1 MNLRVNRLYTSY
13 HHTSTKPHVE
23 KSTIRAA
30 KTVAAVVLVQACR
43 KASLEGGGGGGGDGG
58 VVEEAF
64 DGVAVTAI
72 FWPASQW
79 YGVLHMK

>member
-1 MNLRVNRLYTSY
+1 MNLRVNQLHTH
-13 HHTSTKPHVE
+13 HHTSPKPHVE

-30 KTVAAVVLVQACR
+30 KMVAAAVLVLACR
-43 KASLEGGGGGGGDGG
+43 KASLEGGGGGDGDGDGG
-58 VVEEAF
+58 VVEAF
-64 DGVAVTAI
+64 DGVAVMAI

>member
-1 MNLRVNRLYTSY
+1 MSFRVNRLCIH

-30 KTVAAVVLVQACR
+30 KTMAAVVLVLACR

-58 VVEEAF
+58 VVEAF
-64 DGVAVTAI
+64 DGVAVMAI